1 MATFKERVKE
11 LRIQRHY
18 SQQQVADMM
27 KVTKQTISQYERGVR
42 RPDNEAL
49 VALSDIFNVSTD
61 YLLGK
66 ENITP
71 RLVDS
76 EQLKLLDSPRSI
88 RIPVLGYVAA
98 GVPISAIEDVLD
110 WEEIAPDVSLHGE
123 FFGLKIKG
131 DSMAPRIVEGDVV
144 IVRCQNDAE
153 SGDVVI
159 AQVNGDSATCKRLSK
174 YAAGISLISF
184 NPMYPPMNY
193 TNEEIEKLPVTIIG
207 KVIEN
212 RQKF

>member
-1 MATFKERVKE
+1 MIDLYKNIRQRRLQLHMTQTE
-11 LRIQRHY
+11 LAEKTGYSEKSMISRI
-18 SQQQVADMM
+18 
-27 KVTKQTISQYERGVR
+27 ERGMVDL
-42 RPDNEAL
+42 PQSKIVLFANVLGTTPKAL
-49 VALSDIFNVSTD
+49 MGWTDTSDTGNTV
-61 YLLGK
+61 
-66 ENITP
+66 P
-71 RLVDS
+71 AV
-76 EQLKLLDSPRSI
+76 

-110 WEEIAPDVSLHGE
+110 WEEIAPDVSVHGE

>member
-1 MATFKERVKE
+1 MSNKEYAKVIANNLRNMMYEHGKTQADIARDLNINKATLSSWMNGTRIPRMAKID
-11 LRIQRHY
+11 LLCHY
-18 SQQQVADMM
+18 FNCS
-27 KVTKQTISQYERGVR
+27 R
-42 RPDNEAL
+42 
-49 VALSDIFNVSTD
+49 SDIMEVRE
-61 YLLGK
+61 K
-66 ENITP
+66 KMPITRDTVP
-71 RLVDS
+71 A
-76 EQLKLLDSPRSI
+76 I

-98 GVPISAIEDVLD
+98 GVPISAIQDVLD